1 MSSNTNLLARELAPI
16 IRKGTEHELG
26 DAFNLAN
33 ILENAR
39 GMMDSVT
46 FEFSID
52 LFVAIT
58 LSTVYEKDEA
68 TLYDVLNQ
76 PLDPGWDS
84 ELQMLSD
91 VGNKYREIKMHN
103 DAERW
108 LKGFAEKT
116 SRLNNATAK
125 RLVGRSHEHW
135 KKVLRSADELPKSG
149 VVRKKAKPRR
159 SVQVFDP
166 AKVDSAMQQLL
177 ERNQDKRA
185 GGEHILG
192 EALLNDG
199 YRAIPNVKMASAK
212 LENAKAD
219 FENLETPLN
228 RLQLDLILSG
238 AMAPEDF
245 HVTPILL
252 LGDPGIGKTYLATQL
267 ADALGVEMEKMSAG
281 GVQASFQ
288 INGSDSTW
296 SNAKYGSLIDLLAKG
311 ESSSPVVV
319 LDEVDKIS
327 NGTTAPL
334 LPVLLDLLESR
345 SAKCFRDE
353 FLGLEFDCSR
363 MIFILTAN
371 SIETVPTPLLS
382 RVNVF
387 DVPRPAPAQRLR
399 IIKRE
404 IKQWQKKTRHPE
416 IAFDMN
422 VCHELAE
429 RVDLDLRKTTDLVRE
444 GFGRAIS
451 GGATLAKLSIPKNK
465 VRSIGF

>member
-1 MSSNTNLLARELAPI
+1 MSSNTNLLTRELAPI
-16 IRKGTEHELG
+16 IRQGTEHELG
-26 DAFNLAN
+26 DAFNLA
-33 ILENAR
+33 ILLENAR
-39 GMMDSVT
+39 GAMDSVT
-46 FEFSID
+46 YEFSVD

-58 LSTVYEKDEA
+58 LCVVYEKDEA

-76 PLDPGWDS
+76 PLDPSWAS
-84 ELQMLSD
+84 EQQMLCYFGSQY
-91 VGNKYREIKMHN
+91 KALPLHK

-108 LKGFAEKT
+108 FKGFEEKT
-116 SRLNNATAK
+116 SRFDNATAK
-125 RLVGRSHEHW
+125 RLVGRCHEHW
-135 KKVLRSADELPKSG
+135 KRALKSAKELPTAG
-149 VVRKKAKPRR
+149 AVRKKAKPRR
-159 SVQVFDP
+159 SIQVFNP
-166 AKVDSAMQQLL
+166 AKVDSAMKQLL
-177 ERNQDKRA
+177 ELNQEKRA
-185 GGEHILG
+185 GGDRIL
-192 EALLNDG
+192 ESALLNDG
-199 YRAIPNVKMASAK
+199 YRVVPNAKKASVR
-212 LENAKAD
+212 LENAKSN

-238 AMAPEDF
+238 SMAPEDF

-252 LGDPGIGKTYLATQL
+252 LGDPGIGKTYLASQL
-267 ADALGVEMEKMSAG
+267 ADALGVEMEKLTAG
-281 GVQASFQ
+281 GAQAAFQ
-288 INGSDSTW
+288 INGSLSTW

-319 LDEVDKIS
+319 LDEVDKIGNS
-327 NGTTAPL
+327 TTAPL

-353 FLGLEFDCSR
+353 FFGMEFDCSR
-363 MIFILTAN
+363 VIFILTAN
-371 SIETVPTPLLS
+371 TIETVPTPLLS

-399 IIKRE
+399 IIKCE

-451 GGATLAKLSIPKNK
+451 GGSTVAKLSIPKNT